1 MKQIPEMV
9 HLMLEIYSIAFTTAY
24 YEKKKKKKKKKQ
36 LKVSIWDLLSYT
48 SCFNENKEEN
58 LSS

>member
-24 YEKKKKKKKKKQ
+24 YEKKKKNKKN
-36 LKVSIWDLLSYT
+36 S
-48 SCFNENKEEN
+48 
-58 LSS
+58 

>member
-1 MKQIPEMV
+1 MPEMV

-24 YEKKKKKKKKKQ
+24 YEKKKQKKQ

>member
-9 HLMLEIYSIAFTTAY
+9 LLMLEIYSIAFTTAY
-24 YEKKKKKKKKKQ
+24 YEKEKQKQ